1 MKLVVKMIYDID
13 SYLMLRGYENVVDAP
28 LEEFV
33 NMLRLY
39 LLEALWELDYANHD
53 ENDRNLDTITLFT
66 KYSQKINNKFELNS
80 IISYLLGYISTL
92 QESGVLWHVSKDG
105 QTNLSWN
112 KKTYDI
118 IEELLTPK
126 EVNYPLTFALVL
138 NTALYLRSTKEKKK
152 GHTRK

>member
-53 ENDRNLDTITLFT
+53 ENDRNLDIITLFT
-66 KYSQKINNKFELNS
+66 KYSQKTNNKFELNS

-112 KKTYDI
+112 KKTYDK

-138 NTALYLRSTKEKKK
+138 NTALYLRNTKEKKK

>member
-1 MKLVVKMIYDID
+1 MIYDID

-112 KKTYDI
+112 KKTYDK
-118 IEELLTPK
+118 IE
-126 EVNYPLTFALVL
+126 
-138 NTALYLRSTKEKKK
+138 
-152 GHTRK
+152 

>member
-1 MKLVVKMIYDID
+1 MIYDID
-13 SYLMLRGYENVVDAP
+13 SYLMLRGYENTVDAP

-39 LLEALWELDYANHD
+39 LLEKLWELDDLHHD
-53 ENDRNLDTITLFT
+53 ENDRNLDLITLFT
-66 KYSQKINNKFELNS
+66 KYSQKANNKFELNS
-80 IISYLLGYISTL
+80 IISYLLNYISTL
-92 QESGVLWHVSKDG
+92 QGTGVFWNISKDG

-112 KKTYDI
+112 KPTYDT

-138 NTALYLRSTKEKKK
+138 NTALNLKRTQEKKK
-152 GHTRK
+152 DHTRR